1 MKPFSLALGCVTVA
15 LGLVLSAQQPA
26 QPSPVPAWVTVRPIE
41 PPGTP
46 LPSEAASAGVTR
58 FSFIAYGDTRN
69 TGAADVPGDGQIPNP
84 EHSRVVDRMIAR
96 IHEDTST
103 PFPVRFVLQTGDAV
117 VRGQNGAMWN
127 VSFAP
132 VVEKLTRGANIP
144 YFFTA
149 GNHDVTGMPP
159 GDPGRALGLY
169 NTLTANSRLIPPE
182 GSGRRLS
189 GYPTYS
195 FGFGNAFFLAL
206 DSNIASDTIQLAWVT
221 DQLEHLDRAR
231 FNHVVVFFHHPVF
244 SAGPHGGASGEPVP
258 GTGLKAP
265 DRVEPQTAAIRSLY
279 LPLFRKH
286 HVRMVMA
293 GHDHLFDHWVER
305 YSADGMTYRMDSV
318 VTGGGGAPTYRYAG
332 EPDLRAYTAAGAAA
346 NVRVEHLSKPG
357 LTAEQNPHHFV
368 VIQVDGNRLS
378 LEVVSAGPAA
388 YAPYGGR
395 TKIDLNDAPS

>member
-1 MKPFSLALGCVTVA
+1 MKPFSLALGCVIVA
-15 LGLVLSAQQPA
+15 LGLALSAQQPA
-26 QPSPVPAWVTVRPIE
+26 PSPVPAWVTVRPIE
-41 PPGTP
+41 PPGTS
-46 LPSEAASAGVTR
+46 LPSEATSAGVTR

-69 TGAADVPGDGQIPNP
+69 SGIADVPGDGQIPNP
-84 EHSRVVDRMIAR
+84 EHSRVVDRMIDR
-96 IHEDTST
+96 IHADAST
-103 PFPVRFVLQTGDAV
+103 PFPVRFVLQSGDAV

-127 VSFAP
+127 VSFTP

-144 YFFTA
+144 YFFSA

-159 GDPGRALGLY
+159 GDPGRAVGLY

-182 GSGRRLS
+182 GPRRRLS

-195 FGFGNAFFLAL
+195 FGFGNAFFIAL
-206 DSNIASDTIQLAWVT
+206 DSNIASDSIQLAWVT
-221 DQLEHLDRAR
+221 DQLEHLDRGR
-231 FNHVVVFFHHPVF
+231 FTHVVAFFHHPVF
-244 SAGPHGGASGEPVP
+244 SAGPHGGGSAEPTP

-279 LPLFRKH
+279 VPLFRKH
-286 HVRMVMA
+286 HVRLVIT

-305 YSADGMTYRMDSV
+305 YSADGVTYRMDSL

-332 EPDLRAYTAAGAAA
+332 EPDLRAYTAAGAAT
-346 NVRVEHLSKPG
+346 NVRVEHLMKPG
-357 LTAEQNPHHFV
+357 STPQENPHHFV

-378 LEVVSAGPAA
+378 LEVVSVDPAA

>member
-1 MKPFSLALGCVTVA
+1 MKPFSLTLGCVTVA

-26 QPSPVPAWVTVRPIE
+26 QLPPVPAWVTVRPIE

-69 TGAADVPGDGQIPNP
+69 SGTPDVPGDGQIPNP
-84 EHSRVVDRMIAR
+84 EHSRVVERMIAKV
-96 IHEDTST
+96 HEDAST

-127 VSFAP
+127 VSFTP

-144 YFFTA
+144 YFFSA
-149 GNHDVTGMPP
+149 GNHDVTGMPQ

-169 NTLTANSRLIPPE
+169 NTLTANSRLIPAERSP
-182 GSGRRLS
+182 RRLS
-189 GYPTYS
+189 GYPTYA
-195 FGFGNAFFLAL
+195 FGFGNAFFIAL

-221 DQLEHLDRAR
+221 DQLEHLDRSR
-231 FNHVVVFFHHPVF
+231 FSHVVAFFHHPVL
-244 SAGPHGGASGEPVP
+244 SAGPHGGASAEPVP
-258 GTGLKAP
+258 GTGLKAT
-265 DRVEPQTAAIRSLY
+265 DRVEPQSTAIRSLY
-279 LPLFRKH
+279 VPLFRKH
-286 HVRMVMA
+286 HVRMIIT

-305 YSADGMTYRMDSV
+305 YSAAGVTYRMDSV

-332 EPDLRAYTAAGAAA
+332 EPDLRAYTTAGAAA
-346 NVRVEHLSKPG
+346 GVRVEHLTKPG
-357 LTAEQNPHHFV
+357 STPEDNPHHFV
-368 VIQVDGNRLS
+368 VIQVDGKQLS
-378 LEVVSAGPAA
+378 LEVVSVGPIA

-395 TKIDLNDAPS
+395 TKIDLTDPES